1 MCVCVCVRERERERE
16 RMCIATQSP
25 GLFLSLSEE
34 KLEADAGGSVFT
46 REFVRRW
53 AHTVLLWDLGGK

>member
-1 MCVCVCVRERERERE
+1 MCVREIERERDRE

-25 GLFLSLSEE
+25 RLFLSLSEE

-46 REFVRRW
+46 REFVRRC
-53 AHTVLLWDLGGK
+53 AHTVLLWDLGDK